1 MEQQATNHPVP
12 LIPFRVSVARAETLS
27 PHFKRIVF
35 QGPDLKIFADAGYDE
50 RIKILLPFPDGSVP
64 PPSFFEATPEDPL
77 AWYQQWRTLPA
88 ESRNPLRTYTVRK
101 VRPGSEQIDVDFVIH
116 DHAGPAGAFA
126 EAARPGDQAIIIG
139 PNAQAGGPVAGM
151 DFYPGQSRHLLLVGD
166 ETAVPA
172 IAAIMDS
179 LIRDHWQGD
188 GAAVIEIPTEEDRL
202 PLPEHEGIRVIWTT
216 CDESGH
222 GHALIKAMRSL
233 LEDLP
238 IHSSI
243 SATAAKSSKEFT
255 EIDIDK
261 ELLWETANAAQADA
275 SIHSDDLYAW
285 IAGEAATVRELRR
298 MLVRDRGMD
307 RRNVSFM
314 GYWRQGR
321 SEMS

>member
-1 MEQQATNHPVP
+1 MEKQANRPVP
-12 LIPFRVSVARAETLS
+12 LIPFRVTVAKAEMLS

-35 QGPDLKIFADAGYDE
+35 RGPDLQDFADAGYDE
-50 RIKILLPFPDGSVP
+50 RIKIFLPLPDGSLP
-64 PPSFFEATPEDPL
+64 APSFFEASPENPL
-77 AWYQQWRTLPA
+77 AWYQQWRALPA
-88 ESRNPLRTYTVRK
+88 ERRNPLRTYTVRK

-151 DFYPGQSRHLLLVGD
+151 DFHPGQSRHLLLVGD

-188 GAAVIEIPTEEDRL
+188 GVAVIEIPTEEDRL

-238 IHSSI
+238 IHSPTA
-243 SATAAKSSKEFT
+243 SAAEAPKEFT

-261 ELLWETANAAQADA
+261 ELLWETADAAQADA
-275 SIHSDDLYAW
+275 SIHVDDLYAW

-307 RRNVSFM
+307 RRSVSFM

>member
-1 MEQQATNHPVP
+1 MEHQANNHPVP

-35 QGPDLKIFADAGYDE
+35 QGPDLRIFADAGYDE
-50 RIKILLPFPDGSVP
+50 RIKILLPLPDGSVP
-64 PPSFFEATPEDPL
+64 SPSFFEATPEDPL
-77 AWYQQWRTLPA
+77 AWYRKWRTLPA
-88 ESRNPLRTYTVRK
+88 ERRNPLRTYTVRE
-101 VRPGSEQIDVDFVIH
+101 VRPESEQIDVDFVIH

-139 PNAQAGGPVAGM
+139 PNSQAGGPVAGM
-151 DFYPGQSRHLLLVGD
+151 DFHPGQSRLLLLVGD

-179 LIRDHWQGD
+179 LIRDHWQGE
-188 GAAVIEIPTEEDRL
+188 GVAVIEVPTEEDRL
-202 PLPEHEGIRVIWTT
+202 PLPEHEGIRIIWTT

-222 GHALIKAMRSL
+222 GHALTEAMRNL

-238 IHSSI
+238 IHPPM
-243 SATAAKSSKEFT
+243 AAAAESSKEFT
-255 EIDIDK
+255 EVDIDK
-261 ELLWETANAAQADA
+261 ELLWETADAAEADT
-275 SIHSDDLYAW
+275 SIRADDLYAW

-307 RRNVSFM
+307 LRNVSFM

>member
-1 MEQQATNHPVP
+1 MEHQASRPVP
-12 LIPFRVSVARAETLS
+12 LIPFRVTVARAETLS

-35 QGPDLKIFADAGYDE
+35 QGPDLQNFADAGYDE
-50 RIKILLPFPDGSVP
+50 RIKILLPLPDGSLP
-64 PPSFFEATPEDPL
+64 APSFFEASPEDPL
-77 AWYQQWRTLPA
+77 AWYQKWRTLPA
-88 ESRNPLRTYTVRK
+88 ERRNPLRTYTVRK
-101 VRPGSEQIDVDFVIH
+101 VRPESEQIDVDFVIH

-126 EAARPGDQAIIIG
+126 EAAKPGDQAIIIG

-151 DFYPGQSRHLLLVGD
+151 DFHPGQSRHLLLVGD

-188 GAAVIEIPTEEDRL
+188 GVALIEVPIEEDRL
-202 PLPEHEGIRVIWTT
+202 PLPELEGIRVIWTT

-222 GHALIKAMRSL
+222 GRALIEAMRNL

-238 IHSSI
+238 IHSP
-243 SATAAKSSKEFT
+243 TAAAAESSKEFS

-261 ELLWETANAAQADA
+261 ELLWETADAAQADA
-275 SIHSDDLYAW
+275 SIRADDLYAW

-307 RRNVSFM
+307 RSNVSFM

>member
-1 MEQQATNHPVP
+1 MEHQASRPVP
-12 LIPFRVSVARAETLS
+12 LIPFRVTVARAETLS

-35 QGPDLKIFADAGYDE
+35 QGPDLQNFADAGYDE
-50 RIKILLPFPDGSVP
+50 RIKILLPLPDGSLP
-64 PPSFFEATPEDPL
+64 APSFFEASPEDPL
-77 AWYQQWRTLPA
+77 AWYQKWRTLSA
-88 ESRNPLRTYTVRK
+88 ERRNPLRTYTVRK
-101 VRPGSEQIDVDFVIH
+101 VKHESEQIDVDFVVH

-126 EAARPGDQAIIIG
+126 EAAKPGDQAIIIG

-151 DFYPGQSRHLLLVGD
+151 DFHPGQSRHLLLVGD

-188 GAAVIEIPTEEDRL
+188 GVALIEVPTEEDRL
-202 PLPEHEGIRVIWTT
+202 PLPEHAGIRVIWTT

-222 GHALIKAMRSL
+222 GHALIETMRSL

-238 IHSSI
+238 IHLPTT
-243 SATAAKSSKEFT
+243 ATTEAPKEFT

-261 ELLWETANAAQADA
+261 ELLWETADAAQADA
-275 SIHSDDLYAW
+275 SIHADDLYAW

-298 MLVRDRGMD
+298 MLVRDRGMN

>member
-1 MEQQATNHPVP
+1 MEHQASRPVP
-12 LIPFRVSVARAETLS
+12 LIPFRVTVARAETLS

-35 QGPDLKIFADAGYDE
+35 QGPDLQNFADAGYDE
-50 RIKILLPFPDGSVP
+50 RIKILLPLPDGSLP
-64 PPSFFEATPEDPL
+64 APSFFEASPKDPL
-77 AWYQQWRTLPA
+77 AWYQKWRTLPA
-88 ESRNPLRTYTVRK
+88 ERRNPLRTYTVRK
-101 VRPGSEQIDVDFVIH
+101 VRHESEQIDVDFVIH

-126 EAARPGDQAIIIG
+126 EAAKPGDQAIIIG

-151 DFYPGQSRHLLLVGD
+151 DFHPGQSRHLLLVGD

-188 GAAVIEIPTEEDRL
+188 GVALIEVPTEEDRL
-202 PLPEHEGIRVIWTT
+202 PLPEHAGIRVIWTT

-222 GHALIKAMRSL
+222 EHALIEAMRSL
-233 LEDLP
+233 LENLP
-238 IHSSI
+238 IHSPT
-243 SATAAKSSKEFT
+243 TAATEAPKEFT

-261 ELLWETANAAQADA
+261 ELLWEAADAAQADA
-275 SIHSDDLYAW
+275 SIHADDLYAW

>member
-1 MEQQATNHPVP
+1 MEHQASRPVP
-12 LIPFRVSVARAETLS
+12 LIPFRVTVARAETLS

-35 QGPDLKIFADAGYDE
+35 QGPDLQNFADAGYDE
-50 RIKILLPFPDGSVP
+50 RIKILLPLPDGSLP
-64 PPSFFEATPEDPL
+64 APSFFEASPEDPL
-77 AWYQQWRTLPA
+77 AWYQKWRTLPA
-88 ESRNPLRTYTVRK
+88 ERRNPLRTYTVRK
-101 VRPGSEQIDVDFVIH
+101 VKHESEQIDVDFVIH

-126 EAARPGDQAIIIG
+126 EAVKPGDQAIIIG
-139 PNAQAGGPVAGM
+139 PNAQAGGPIAGM
-151 DFYPGQSRHLLLVGD
+151 DFHPGQSRHLLLVGD

-188 GAAVIEIPTEEDRL
+188 GVALIEVPTEKDRL
-202 PLPEHEGIRVIWTT
+202 SLPKHEGIRVIWTT

-222 GHALIKAMRSL
+222 GHALIEAMRSL
-233 LEDLP
+233 LENLP
-238 IHSSI
+238 IHSPTVLV
-243 SATAAKSSKEFT
+243 AGSSEKFT
-255 EIDIDK
+255 EVDIDK
-261 ELLWETANAAQADA
+261 ELLWETADAAQADA
-275 SIHSDDLYAW
+275 SIHADDLYAW

>member
-1 MEQQATNHPVP
+1 MEHQASRPVP
-12 LIPFRVSVARAETLS
+12 LIPFRVTVARAETLS

-35 QGPDLKIFADAGYDE
+35 QGPDLQNFADAGYDE
-50 RIKILLPFPDGSVP
+50 RIKILLPLPDGSLP
-64 PPSFFEATPEDPL
+64 APSFFEASPEDPL
-77 AWYQQWRTLPA
+77 AWYQKWRTLPA
-88 ESRNPLRTYTVRK
+88 ERRNPLRTYSVRK
-101 VRPGSEQIDVDFVIH
+101 VKHESEQIDVDFVIH

-126 EAARPGDQAIIIG
+126 EAAKPGDQAIIIG
-139 PNAQAGGPVAGM
+139 PNAQAGEPVAGM
-151 DFYPGQSRHLLLVGD
+151 DFHPGQSRHLLLVGD

-188 GAAVIEIPTEEDRL
+188 GVALIEVPTEEDRL
-202 PLPEHEGIRVIWTT
+202 PLPEHAGIRVIWAT

-222 GHALIKAMRSL
+222 GHALIEAMRSL
-233 LEDLP
+233 MEDLP
-238 IHSSI
+238 IHSP
-243 SATAAKSSKEFT
+243 TAAAAESSQEFT
-255 EIDIDK
+255 EVDIDR
-261 ELLWETANAAQADA
+261 ELLWETADATQADA
-275 SIHSDDLYAW
+275 TIHADDLYAW

>member
-1 MEQQATNHPVP
+1 MEKQANRPVP
-12 LIPFRVSVARAETLS
+12 LIPFRVTVAKAETLS

-35 QGPDLKIFADAGYDE
+35 QGPDLQDFADAGYDE
-50 RIKILLPFPDGSVP
+50 RIKILLPLPDGSLP
-64 PPSFFEATPEDPL
+64 APSFFEASPENPL
-77 AWYQQWRTLPA
+77 AWYQQWRALPA
-88 ESRNPLRTYTVRK
+88 ERRNPLRTYTVRK
-101 VRPGSEQIDVDFVIH
+101 VRPESEQIDVDFVIH

-126 EAARPGDQAIIIG
+126 EAAKPGDQAIIIG

-151 DFYPGQSRHLLLVGD
+151 DFHPGQSRHLLLVGD

-188 GAAVIEIPTEEDRL
+188 GVALIEVPIEEDRL
-202 PLPEHEGIRVIWTT
+202 PLPELEGIRVIWTT

-222 GHALIKAMRSL
+222 GRALIEAMRNL

-238 IHSSI
+238 IHSP
-243 SATAAKSSKEFT
+243 TAAAAESSKEFS

-261 ELLWETANAAQADA
+261 ELLWETADAAQADA
-275 SIHSDDLYAW
+275 SIRADDLYAW

-307 RRNVSFM
+307 RSNVSFM

>member
-1 MEQQATNHPVP
+1 MEHQASRPVP
-12 LIPFRVSVARAETLS
+12 LIPFRVTVARAETLS

-35 QGPDLKIFADAGYDE
+35 QGPDLQNFADAGYDE
-50 RIKILLPFPDGSVP
+50 RIKILLPLPDGSLP
-64 PPSFFEATPEDPL
+64 TPSFFEASPEDPL
-77 AWYQQWRTLPA
+77 AWYQKWRTLPA
-88 ESRNPLRTYTVRK
+88 QRRNPLRTYTVRK
-101 VRPGSEQIDVDFVIH
+101 VRHESKQIDVDFVIH

-126 EAARPGDQAIIIG
+126 EAAKPGDQAIIIG

-151 DFYPGQSRHLLLVGD
+151 DFHPGQSRHLLLVGD

-188 GAAVIEIPTEEDRL
+188 GVALIEVPTEEDRL
-202 PLPEHEGIRVIWTT
+202 PLPEHAGIRVIWTT

-222 GHALIKAMRSL
+222 GHALIEAMRSL

-238 IHSSI
+238 IHSPTVLV
-243 SATAAKSSKEFT
+243 AGSSEKFT
-255 EIDIDK
+255 EVDIDK
-261 ELLWETANAAQADA
+261 ELLWETADAAQADA
-275 SIHSDDLYAW
+275 SIHADDLYAW

-298 MLVRDRGMD
+298 MLVRDRGMN

>member
-1 MEQQATNHPVP
+1 MEHQASRPVP
-12 LIPFRVSVARAETLS
+12 LIPFRVTVARAETLS

-35 QGPDLKIFADAGYDE
+35 QGPDLQNFADAGYDE
-50 RIKILLPFPDGSVP
+50 RIKILLPLPDGSLP
-64 PPSFFEATPEDPL
+64 APSFFEASPEDPL
-77 AWYQQWRTLPA
+77 AWYQKWRALPA
-88 ESRNPLRTYTVRK
+88 ERRNPLRTYTVRK

-126 EAARPGDQAIIIG
+126 EAAKPGDQAIIIG
-139 PNAQAGGPVAGM
+139 PNAQAEGPVAGM
-151 DFYPGQSRHLLLVGD
+151 DFHPGQSRHLLLVGD

-179 LIRDHWQGD
+179 LIRDHWQGE
-188 GAAVIEIPTEEDRL
+188 GMAVIEVPTEEDRL
-202 PLPEHEGIRVIWTT
+202 PLPEHEGIRIIWTT

-222 GHALIKAMRSL
+222 GQALTEAMRSL

-238 IHSSI
+238 IHSP
-243 SATAAKSSKEFT
+243 TAAAAESSQEFT
-255 EIDIDK
+255 EVDIDK
-261 ELLWETANAAQADA
+261 ELLWETADAAQADA
-275 SIHSDDLYAW
+275 SIHADDLYAW

>member
-1 MEQQATNHPVP
+1 MERQADNHPVP

-50 RIKILLPFPDGSVP
+50 RIKILLPLPDGSVP

-77 AWYQQWRTLPA
+77 AWYQKWRTLPA
-88 ESRNPLRTYTVRK
+88 ESRNPMRTYTVRK
-101 VRPGSEQIDVDFVIH
+101 VRPESEQIDVDFVIH

-126 EAARPGDQAIIIG
+126 EAAKPGDQAIIIG

-151 DFYPGQSRHLLLVGD
+151 DFHPGQSRHLLLLGD

-179 LIRDHWQGD
+179 LIRDHWQGE
-188 GAAVIEIPTEEDRL
+188 GVALIEVPAEEDRL
-202 PLPEHEGIRVIWTT
+202 PLPELEGIRVIWTT

-222 GHALIKAMRSL
+222 GRALIEAMRNL

-238 IHSSI
+238 IHSP
-243 SATAAKSSKEFT
+243 TAAAAESSKEFT

-261 ELLWETANAAQADA
+261 ELLWETADATQADA
-275 SIHSDDLYAW
+275 SIHADDLYAW
-285 IAGEAATVRELRR
+285 IAGEATTVRELRR

-307 RRNVSFM
+307 RSNVSFM

>member
-1 MEQQATNHPVP
+1 MEKQANRPVP
-12 LIPFRVSVARAETLS
+12 LIPFRVTVAKAETLS

-35 QGPDLKIFADAGYDE
+35 QGPDLQDFADAGYDE
-50 RIKILLPFPDGSVP
+50 RIKILLPLPDGSLP
-64 PPSFFEATPEDPL
+64 APSFFEASPENPL
-77 AWYQQWRTLPA
+77 AWYQQWRALPA
-88 ESRNPLRTYTVRK
+88 ERRNPLRTYTVRK
-101 VRPGSEQIDVDFVIH
+101 VRPESEQIDVDFVIH

-126 EAARPGDQAIIIG
+126 EAAKPGDQAIIIG

-151 DFYPGQSRHLLLVGD
+151 DFHPGQSRHLLLVGD

-172 IAAIMDS
+172 IGAIMDS
-179 LIRDHWQGD
+179 LIRDHWQGE
-188 GAAVIEIPTEEDRL
+188 GVALIEVPAEEDRL

-222 GHALIKAMRSL
+222 GHALIEAMRNL

-238 IHSSI
+238 IHSP
-243 SATAAKSSKEFT
+243 TAVADESSKEFT
-255 EIDIDK
+255 EVDIDK
-261 ELLWETANAAQADA
+261 ELLWETADATQADA
-275 SIHSDDLYAW
+275 SIRADDLYAW

>member
-1 MEQQATNHPVP
+1 MEHQASRPVL
-12 LIPFRVSVARAETLS
+12 LIPFRVTVARAETLS

-35 QGPDLKIFADAGYDE
+35 QGPDLQNFADAGYDE
-50 RIKILLPFPDGSVP
+50 RIKILLPLPDGSLP
-64 PPSFFEATPEDPL
+64 APSFFEASPEDPL
-77 AWYQQWRTLPA
+77 AWYQKWRTLPA
-88 ESRNPLRTYTVRK
+88 ERRNPLRTYTVRK
-101 VRPGSEQIDVDFVIH
+101 VRHESEQIDVDFVIH

-126 EAARPGDQAIIIG
+126 EAAKPGDQAIIIG

-151 DFYPGQSRHLLLVGD
+151 DFHPGQSRHLLLVGD

-188 GAAVIEIPTEEDRL
+188 GVALIEVPTEEDRL
-202 PLPEHEGIRVIWTT
+202 PLPEHAGIRVIWTT

-222 GHALIKAMRSL
+222 GHVLIETMRSL
-233 LEDLP
+233 LENLA
-238 IHSSI
+238 IHSPTVPV
-243 SATAAKSSKEFT
+243 AGSSEKFT
-255 EIDIDK
+255 EVDIDK
-261 ELLWETANAAQADA
+261 ELLWETADAAQADA
-275 SIHSDDLYAW
+275 SIHADDLYAW

>member
-1 MEQQATNHPVP
+1 MEHQASRPVP
-12 LIPFRVSVARAETLS
+12 LIPFRVTVARAETLS

-35 QGPDLKIFADAGYDE
+35 QGPDLQNFADAGYDE
-50 RIKILLPFPDGSVP
+50 RIKILLPLPDGSLP
-64 PPSFFEATPEDPL
+64 APSFFEASPEDPL
-77 AWYQQWRTLPA
+77 AWYQKWRTLPA
-88 ESRNPLRTYTVRK
+88 ERRNPLRTYTVRK
-101 VRPGSEQIDVDFVIH
+101 VRHESEQIDVDFVIH

-126 EAARPGDQAIIIG
+126 EAAKPGDQAIIIG

-151 DFYPGQSRHLLLVGD
+151 DFHPGQSRHLLLVGD

-188 GAAVIEIPTEEDRL
+188 GVALIEVPTEEDRL
-202 PLPEHEGIRVIWTT
+202 PLPEHAEIRVIWTT

-222 GHALIKAMRSL
+222 GHTLIEAMRSL
-233 LEDLP
+233 LENLP
-238 IHSSI
+238 IHSPT
-243 SATAAKSSKEFT
+243 TAATEAPKEFT

-261 ELLWETANAAQADA
+261 ELLWETADAAQADA
-275 SIHSDDLYAW
+275 SIHADDLYAW
-285 IAGEAATVRELRR
+285 IAGEAAAVRELRR

>member
-1 MEQQATNHPVP
+1 MEKQANRPVP
-12 LIPFRVSVARAETLS
+12 LIPFRVTVAKAEMLS

-35 QGPDLKIFADAGYDE
+35 QGPDLQDFADAGYDE
-50 RIKILLPFPDGSVP
+50 RIKILLPLPDGSLP
-64 PPSFFEATPEDPL
+64 APSFFEASPEDPL
-77 AWYQQWRTLPA
+77 AWYQQWRALPA
-88 ESRNPLRTYTVRK
+88 ERRNPLRTYTVRK

-151 DFYPGQSRHLLLVGD
+151 DFHPGQSRHLLLVGD

-179 LIRDHWQGD
+179 LIRDHWQGE
-188 GAAVIEIPTEEDRL
+188 GVALIEVPAEEDRL
-202 PLPEHEGIRVIWTT
+202 PLPELEGIRIIWTT

-222 GHALIKAMRSL
+222 GHALIEAMHNL

-238 IHSSI
+238 IHSP
-243 SATAAKSSKEFT
+243 TAVADESSKEFT

-275 SIHSDDLYAW
+275 SIHVDDLYAW

>member
-1 MEQQATNHPVP
+1 MEKQANRPVP
-12 LIPFRVSVARAETLS
+12 LIPFRVTVAKAETLS

-35 QGPDLKIFADAGYDE
+35 RGPDLQDFADAGYDE
-50 RIKILLPFPDGSVP
+50 RIKILLPLPDGSLP
-64 PPSFFEATPEDPL
+64 APSFFEASPEDPL
-77 AWYQQWRTLPA
+77 AWYQQWRNLPA

-101 VRPGSEQIDVDFVIH
+101 VRPESEQIDVDFVIH

-139 PNAQAGGPVAGM
+139 PNAQAGGPVAGV
-151 DFYPGQSRHLLLVGD
+151 DFHPGQSRHLLLVGD

-188 GAAVIEIPTEEDRL
+188 GVAVIEIPTEEDRL
-202 PLPEHEGIRVIWTT
+202 PLPELEGIRIIWTT

-222 GHALIKAMRSL
+222 GHALIEATRNL

-261 ELLWETANAAQADA
+261 ELLWETADAAQADA
-275 SIHSDDLYAW
+275 SIHTDDLYAW

>member
-1 MEQQATNHPVP
+1 MEHQASRPVP
-12 LIPFRVSVARAETLS
+12 LIPFRVTVARAETLS

-35 QGPDLKIFADAGYDE
+35 QGPDLQNFADAGYDE
-50 RIKILLPFPDGSVP
+50 RIKILLPLPDGSLP
-64 PPSFFEATPEDPL
+64 APSFFEASPEDPL
-77 AWYQQWRTLPA
+77 AWYQKWRTLPA
-88 ESRNPLRTYTVRK
+88 ERRNPLRTYTVRK
-101 VRPGSEQIDVDFVIH
+101 VRPESEQIDVVFVIH

-151 DFYPGQSRHLLLVGD
+151 DFHPGQSRHLLLVGD

-188 GAAVIEIPTEEDRL
+188 GVALIEVPTEEDRL
-202 PLPEHEGIRVIWTT
+202 PLPEHAGIRVIWTT
-216 CDESGH
+216 CDESRH
-222 GHALIKAMRSL
+222 GHALIEAMRSL
-233 LEDLP
+233 LENLP
-238 IHSSI
+238 IHSPT
-243 SATAAKSSKEFT
+243 TAATEAPKEFT

-261 ELLWETANAAQADA
+261 ELLWETADAAQADA
-275 SIHSDDLYAW
+275 SIRADDLYAW

>member
-1 MEQQATNHPVP
+1 MEHHASRPVP
-12 LIPFRVSVARAETLS
+12 LIPFRVTVARAETLS

-35 QGPDLKIFADAGYDE
+35 QGQDLQNFADAGYDE
-50 RIKILLPFPDGSVP
+50 RIKILLPLPNGSLP
-64 PPSFFEATPEDPL
+64 APSFFEASPEDPL
-77 AWYQQWRTLPA
+77 AWYQKWRTLPA
-88 ESRNPLRTYTVRK
+88 ERRNPLRTYTVRK
-101 VRPGSEQIDVDFVIH
+101 VRPESEQIDVDFVIH

-151 DFYPGQSRHLLLVGD
+151 DFHPGQSRHLLLVGD

-179 LIRDHWQGD
+179 LIRDHWQGE
-188 GAAVIEIPTEEDRL
+188 GVALIEVPAEEDRL
-202 PLPEHEGIRVIWTT
+202 PLPELEGIRIIWTT

-222 GHALIKAMRSL
+222 GHALIEAMHNL

-238 IHSSI
+238 IHSP
-243 SATAAKSSKEFT
+243 TAVADESSKEFT

-261 ELLWETANAAQADA
+261 ELLWETADAAQADA
-275 SIHSDDLYAW
+275 SIHVDDLYAW

>member
-1 MEQQATNHPVP
+1 MEKQANRPVP
-12 LIPFRVSVARAETLS
+12 LIPFRVTVAKAETLS

-35 QGPDLKIFADAGYDE
+35 QGPDLQDFADAGYDE
-50 RIKILLPFPDGSVP
+50 RIKILLPLPDGSLP
-64 PPSFFEATPEDPL
+64 APSFFEASPENPI
-77 AWYQQWRTLPA
+77 AWCQQWRALPA
-88 ESRNPLRTYTVRK
+88 ERRNPLRTYTVRK
-101 VRPGSEQIDVDFVIH
+101 VRPESEQIDVDFVIH

-151 DFYPGQSRHLLLVGD
+151 DFHPGQSRHLLLVGD

-188 GAAVIEIPTEEDRL
+188 GVAVIEVPAEEDRL
-202 PLPEHEGIRVIWTT
+202 PLPELEGIRIIWTT

-222 GHALIKAMRSL
+222 GHALIEAMRNL
-233 LEDLP
+233 LEDLL
-238 IHSSI
+238 IHSP
-243 SATAAKSSKEFT
+243 TAVADESSKEFT
-255 EIDIDK
+255 EVDIDK
-261 ELLWETANAAQADA
+261 ELLWETADATQADA
-275 SIHSDDLYAW
+275 SIRTDDLYAW

>member
-1 MEQQATNHPVP
+1 MEKQANRPVP
-12 LIPFRVSVARAETLS
+12 LIPFRVTVAKAETLS

-35 QGPDLKIFADAGYDE
+35 QGPDLQDFADAGYDE
-50 RIKILLPFPDGSVP
+50 RIKILLPLPDGSLP
-64 PPSFFEATPEDPL
+64 APSFFEASPENPL
-77 AWYQQWRTLPA
+77 AWYQQWRALPA
-88 ESRNPLRTYTVRK
+88 ERRNPLRTYTVRK
-101 VRPGSEQIDVDFVIH
+101 VRPESEQIDVDFVIH

-126 EAARPGDQAIIIG
+126 EAAKPGDQAIIIG

-151 DFYPGQSRHLLLVGD
+151 DFHPGQSRHLLLVGD

-179 LIRDHWQGD
+179 LIRDHWQGE
-188 GAAVIEIPTEEDRL
+188 GVALIEVPAEEDRL

-222 GHALIKAMRSL
+222 GHALIEAMRNL

-238 IHSSI
+238 IHSP
-243 SATAAKSSKEFT
+243 TAVADESSKEFT
-255 EIDIDK
+255 EVDIDK
-261 ELLWETANAAQADA
+261 ELLWETADATQADA
-275 SIHSDDLYAW
+275 SIRADDLYAW

>member
-1 MEQQATNHPVP
+1 MEHQASRPVP
-12 LIPFRVSVARAETLS
+12 LIPFRVCVSRAETLS

-35 QGPDLKIFADAGYDE
+35 QGPDLRDFADAGYDE
-50 RIKILLPFPDGSVP
+50 RIKILLPLPDGSLP
-64 PPSFFEATPEDPL
+64 ALSFFKASPEDPL
-77 AWYQQWRTLPA
+77 AWYQQWRALPA

-101 VRPGSEQIDVDFVIH
+101 VRPESEQIDVDFVIH

-139 PNAQAGGPVAGM
+139 PNAQAEGPVAGM
-151 DFYPGQSRHLLLVGD
+151 DFHPGQSKHLLLVGD

-188 GAAVIEIPTEEDRL
+188 GVALIEVPTEEDRL
-202 PLPEHEGIRVIWTT
+202 PLPEHAGIRVIWTT

-222 GHALIKAMRSL
+222 GHALIEAMRSL
-233 LEDLP
+233 LENLP
-238 IHSSI
+238 IHSPT
-243 SATAAKSSKEFT
+243 TAATEAPKEFT

-261 ELLWETANAAQADA
+261 ELLWETADAAQADA
-275 SIHSDDLYAW
+275 SIHADDLYAW

-298 MLVRDRGMD
+298 MLVRDQGMD
-307 RRNVSFM
+307 RRSVSFM

>member
-1 MEQQATNHPVP
+1 MEHQASRPVP
-12 LIPFRVSVARAETLS
+12 LIPFRVTVARAETLS

-35 QGPDLKIFADAGYDE
+35 QGPDLQNFADAGYDE
-50 RIKILLPFPDGSVP
+50 RIKILLPLPDGSLP
-64 PPSFFEATPEDPL
+64 APSFFEASPEDPL
-77 AWYQQWRTLPA
+77 AWYQKWRTLPA
-88 ESRNPLRTYTVRK
+88 ERRNPLRTYTVRK
-101 VRPGSEQIDVDFVIH
+101 VRHESEQIDVDFVIH

-126 EAARPGDQAIIIG
+126 EAAKPGDQAIIIG

-151 DFYPGQSRHLLLVGD
+151 DFHPGQSRHLLLVGD

-188 GAAVIEIPTEEDRL
+188 GVALIEVPTEEDRL
-202 PLPEHEGIRVIWTT
+202 PLSEHAGIRVIWTT

-222 GHALIKAMRSL
+222 EHALIEAMRSL
-233 LEDLP
+233 LENLP
-238 IHSSI
+238 IHSPT
-243 SATAAKSSKEFT
+243 TAATEAPKEFT

-261 ELLWETANAAQADA
+261 ELLWETADAAQADA
-275 SIHSDDLYAW
+275 SIRADDLYTW

>member
-1 MEQQATNHPVP
+1 MEKQANRPVP
-12 LIPFRVSVARAETLS
+12 LIPFRVTVAKAETLS

-35 QGPDLKIFADAGYDE
+35 QGPDLQDFADAGYDE
-50 RIKILLPFPDGSVP
+50 RIKILLPLPDGSLP
-64 PPSFFEATPEDPL
+64 APSFFETSPENPL
-77 AWYQQWRTLPA
+77 AWYQQWRALPA
-88 ESRNPLRTYTVRK
+88 ERRNPLRTYTVRK

-151 DFYPGQSRHLLLVGD
+151 DFHPGQSRHLLLMGD
-166 ETAVPA
+166 ETAVLA

-188 GAAVIEIPTEEDRL
+188 GVAVIEVPAEEDRL
-202 PLPEHEGIRVIWTT
+202 PLPELEGIRIIWTT

-222 GHALIKAMRSL
+222 GHALIEAMRNL

-238 IHSSI
+238 IHSP
-243 SATAAKSSKEFT
+243 TAVADESSKEFT
-255 EIDIDK
+255 EVDIDK
-261 ELLWETANAAQADA
+261 ELLWETADATQADA
-275 SIHSDDLYAW
+275 SIRADDLYAW

-307 RRNVSFM
+307 RRSVSFM

>member
-1 MEQQATNHPVP
+1 MEKQANRPVP
-12 LIPFRVSVARAETLS
+12 LIPFRVTVAKAETLS

-35 QGPDLKIFADAGYDE
+35 QGPDLQDFADAGYDE
-50 RIKILLPFPDGSVP
+50 RIKILLPLPDGSLP
-64 PPSFFEATPEDPL
+64 APSFFEASPENPL
-77 AWYQQWRTLPA
+77 AWYQQWRALPA
-88 ESRNPLRTYTVRK
+88 ERRNPLRTYTVRK

-151 DFYPGQSRHLLLVGD
+151 DFHPGQSRHLLLVGD

-179 LIRDHWQGD
+179 LIRDHWQGE
-188 GAAVIEIPTEEDRL
+188 GVALIEVPAEEDRL
-202 PLPEHEGIRVIWTT
+202 PLPELEGIRIIWTT

-222 GHALIKAMRSL
+222 GHALIEAMRNL

-238 IHSSI
+238 IHSP
-243 SATAAKSSKEFT
+243 TAVADESSKEFT

-261 ELLWETANAAQADA
+261 ELLWETADAAQADA
-275 SIHSDDLYAW
+275 SIHVDDLYAW

-307 RRNVSFM
+307 RRSVSFM

>member
-1 MEQQATNHPVP
+1 MEHQASRPLP
-12 LIPFRVSVARAETLS
+12 LIAFRVTVARAETLS

-50 RIKILLPFPDGSVP
+50 RIKILLPLPDGSLP
-64 PPSFFEATPEDPL
+64 SPSFFEASPEDPL
-77 AWYQQWRTLPA
+77 AWYRQWRTLPA
-88 ESRNPLRTYTVRK
+88 ERRNPLRTYTVRK
-101 VRPGSEQIDVDFVIH
+101 VKHESEQIDVDFVIH

-126 EAARPGDQAIIIG
+126 EAAKPGDQAIIIG

-151 DFYPGQSRHLLLVGD
+151 DFHPGQSRHLLLVGD

-188 GAAVIEIPTEEDRL
+188 GVALIEVPTEEDRL
-202 PLPEHEGIRVIWTT
+202 PLPEHAGIRVIWTT

-222 GHALIKAMRSL
+222 GHALIEAMRSL
-233 LEDLP
+233 MEDLP
-238 IHSSI
+238 IHSP
-243 SATAAKSSKEFT
+243 TAAAAEAPKEFT

-261 ELLWETANAAQADA
+261 ELLWETADAAQADA
-275 SIHSDDLYAW
+275 SIHADDLYAW

>member
-1 MEQQATNHPVP
+1 MEKQANRPVP
-12 LIPFRVSVARAETLS
+12 LIPFRVTVAKAETLS

-35 QGPDLKIFADAGYDE
+35 QGPDLQDFADAGYDE
-50 RIKILLPFPDGSVP
+50 RIKILLPLPDGSLP
-64 PPSFFEATPEDPL
+64 APSFFEASPENPL
-77 AWYQQWRTLPA
+77 AWYQQWRALPA
-88 ESRNPLRTYTVRK
+88 ERRNPLRTYTVRK
-101 VRPGSEQIDVDFVIH
+101 VRPESEQIDVDFVIH

-139 PNAQAGGPVAGM
+139 PNAQAAGPVVGM
-151 DFYPGQSRHLLLVGD
+151 DFHPGQSRHLLLVGD

-179 LIRDHWQGD
+179 LIRDHWQGE
-188 GAAVIEIPTEEDRL
+188 GVAVIEVPAEEDRL
-202 PLPEHEGIRVIWTT
+202 PLPELEGIRIIWTT

-222 GHALIKAMRSL
+222 GHALIEAMRNL

-238 IHSSI
+238 IHSP
-243 SATAAKSSKEFT
+243 TAVADESSKEFT
-255 EIDIDK
+255 EVDIDK
-261 ELLWETANAAQADA
+261 ELLWETADAAQADA
-275 SIHSDDLYAW
+275 SIHVDDLYAW

>member
-1 MEQQATNHPVP
+1 MEKQANRPIP
-12 LIPFRVSVARAETLS
+12 LIPFRVTVAKAETLS

-35 QGPDLKIFADAGYDE
+35 QGPDLQDFADAGYDE
-50 RIKILLPFPDGSVP
+50 RIKILLPLTDGSLP
-64 PPSFFEATPEDPL
+64 APSFFEASPENPL
-77 AWYQQWRTLPA
+77 AWYQQWRALPA
-88 ESRNPLRTYTVRK
+88 ERRNPLRTYTVRK
-101 VRPGSEQIDVDFVIH
+101 VRPESEQIDVDFVIH

-151 DFYPGQSRHLLLVGD
+151 DFHPGQSRHLLLVGD

-179 LIRDHWQGD
+179 LIRDHWQGE
-188 GAAVIEIPTEEDRL
+188 GVALIEVPAEEDRL
-202 PLPEHEGIRVIWTT
+202 PLPELEGIRIIWTT

-222 GHALIKAMRSL
+222 GHALIEAMRNL

-238 IHSSI
+238 IHSP
-243 SATAAKSSKEFT
+243 TAVADESSKEFT
-255 EIDIDK
+255 EVDIDK
-261 ELLWETANAAQADA
+261 ELLWETADAAQADA
-275 SIHSDDLYAW
+275 SIHVDDLYAW

-307 RRNVSFM
+307 RRSVSFM

>member
-1 MEQQATNHPVP
+1 MEQQANRPVP
-12 LIPFRVSVARAETLS
+12 LIPFRVTVAKAETLS

-35 QGPDLKIFADAGYDE
+35 QGPDLQDFADAGYDE
-50 RIKILLPFPDGSVP
+50 RIKILLPLPDGSLP
-64 PPSFFEATPEDPL
+64 TPSFFEASPENPL
-77 AWYQQWRTLPA
+77 AWYQQWRALPA
-88 ESRNPLRTYTVRK
+88 ERRNPLRTYTVRK

-126 EAARPGDQAIIIG
+126 EAARPGDRAIIIG
-139 PNAQAGGPVAGM
+139 PNAHAGGPVAGM
-151 DFYPGQSRHLLLVGD
+151 DFHPGQSRHLLLVGD

-172 IAAIMDS
+172 IAAIMGS

-188 GAAVIEIPTEEDRL
+188 GVAVIEVPTEEDRL

-222 GHALIKAMRSL
+222 GHALIEAMQNL

-238 IHSSI
+238 IHSP
-243 SATAAKSSKEFT
+243 TAVADESSKEFT

-261 ELLWETANAAQADA
+261 ELLWETADAAQADA
-275 SIHSDDLYAW
+275 SIHVDDLYAW

-307 RRNVSFM
+307 RRSVSFM

>member
-1 MEQQATNHPVP
+1 MEHQASRPVP
-12 LIPFRVSVARAETLS
+12 LIPFRVTVARAETLS

-35 QGPDLKIFADAGYDE
+35 QGPDLQNFADAGYDE
-50 RIKILLPFPDGSVP
+50 RIKILLPLPDGSLP
-64 PPSFFEATPEDPL
+64 APSFLEASPEDPL
-77 AWYQQWRTLPA
+77 AWYQKWRTLPA
-88 ESRNPLRTYTVRK
+88 ERRNPLRTYTVRK
-101 VRPGSEQIDVDFVIH
+101 VKHESEQIDVDFVIH

-126 EAARPGDQAIIIG
+126 EAAKPGDQAIIIG

-151 DFYPGQSRHLLLVGD
+151 DFHPGQSRHLLLVGD

-188 GAAVIEIPTEEDRL
+188 GVALIEVPTEEDRL
-202 PLPEHEGIRVIWTT
+202 PLPEHAGIRVIWTT

-222 GHALIKAMRSL
+222 GHALIETMRSL

-238 IHSSI
+238 IHSPTVLV
-243 SATAAKSSKEFT
+243 AGSSEKFT
-255 EIDIDK
+255 EVDIDK
-261 ELLWETANAAQADA
+261 ELLWETADAAQADA
-275 SIHSDDLYAW
+275 SIHADDLYAW

>member
-1 MEQQATNHPVP
+1 MEHQASRPVP
-12 LIPFRVSVARAETLS
+12 LIPFRVCVSRAETLS

-35 QGPDLKIFADAGYDE
+35 QGPDLRDFADAGYDE
-50 RIKILLPFPDGSVP
+50 RIKILLPLPDGSLP
-64 PPSFFEATPEDPL
+64 ALSFFKASPEDPL
-77 AWYQQWRTLPA
+77 AWYQQWRALPA

-101 VRPGSEQIDVDFVIH
+101 VRPESEQIDVDFVIH
-116 DHAGPAGAFA
+116 DHPGPAGAFA

-139 PNAQAGGPVAGM
+139 PNAQAEGPVAGM
-151 DFYPGQSRHLLLVGD
+151 DFHPGQSKHLLLVGD

-188 GAAVIEIPTEEDRL
+188 GVALIEVPTEEDRL
-202 PLPEHEGIRVIWTT
+202 PLPEHAGIRVIWTT

-222 GHALIKAMRSL
+222 GHALIEAMRSL
-233 LEDLP
+233 LENLP
-238 IHSSI
+238 IHSPT
-243 SATAAKSSKEFT
+243 TAATEAPKEFT

-261 ELLWETANAAQADA
+261 ELLWETADAAQADA
-275 SIHSDDLYAW
+275 SIHADDLYAW

-298 MLVRDRGMD
+298 MLVRDQGMD
-307 RRNVSFM
+307 RRSVSFM

>member
-1 MEQQATNHPVP
+1 MEHQASRPVP
-12 LIPFRVSVARAETLS
+12 LIPFRVTVARAETLS

-35 QGPDLKIFADAGYDE
+35 QGPDLQNFADAGYDE
-50 RIKILLPFPDGSVP
+50 RIKILLPLPDGSLP
-64 PPSFFEATPEDPL
+64 APSFFEASPEDPL
-77 AWYQQWRTLPA
+77 AWYQKWRTLPA
-88 ESRNPLRTYTVRK
+88 ERRNPLRTYTVRK
-101 VRPGSEQIDVDFVIH
+101 VKHESEQIDVDFVIH

-126 EAARPGDQAIIIG
+126 EAAKPGDQAIIIG

-151 DFYPGQSRHLLLVGD
+151 DFHPGQSRHLLLVGD

-188 GAAVIEIPTEEDRL
+188 GVALIEVPTEEDRL
-202 PLPEHEGIRVIWTT
+202 PLPEHAGIRVIWTT

-222 GHALIKAMRSL
+222 GHALIETMRSL

-238 IHSSI
+238 IHLPTT
-243 SATAAKSSKEFT
+243 ATTEAPKEFT

-261 ELLWETANAAQADA
+261 ELLWETADAAQADA
-275 SIHSDDLYAW
+275 SIHADDLYAW

-298 MLVRDRGMD
+298 MLVRDRGMN

>member
-1 MEQQATNHPVP
+1 MEHQASRPVP
-12 LIPFRVSVARAETLS
+12 LIPFRVTVARAETLS

-35 QGPDLKIFADAGYDE
+35 QGPDLQNFADAGYDE
-50 RIKILLPFPDGSVP
+50 RIKILLPLPDGSLP
-64 PPSFFEATPEDPL
+64 APSFFEASPEDPL
-77 AWYQQWRTLPA
+77 AWYQKWRTLPA
-88 ESRNPLRTYTVRK
+88 ERRNPLRTYTVRK
-101 VRPGSEQIDVDFVIH
+101 VRHESEQIDVDFVIH

-139 PNAQAGGPVAGM
+139 PNAQAGEPVAGM
-151 DFYPGQSRHLLLVGD
+151 DFHPGQSRHLLLVGD

-188 GAAVIEIPTEEDRL
+188 RVALIEVPTEEDRL
-202 PLPEHEGIRVIWTT
+202 PLPEHAGIRVIWTT

-222 GHALIKAMRSL
+222 GHALIEAMRSL

-238 IHSSI
+238 IHSPTT
-243 SATAAKSSKEFT
+243 ATTEAPKEFT
-255 EIDIDK
+255 EVDIDK
-261 ELLWETANAAQADA
+261 ELLWETADAAQADA
-275 SIHSDDLYAW
+275 SIHADDLYAW
-285 IAGEAATVRELRR
+285 IAGEAAAVRELRR

>member
-1 MEQQATNHPVP
+1 MEHQASRPVP
-12 LIPFRVSVARAETLS
+12 LIPFRVTVARAETLS

-35 QGPDLKIFADAGYDE
+35 QGPDLQNFADAGYDE
-50 RIKILLPFPDGSVP
+50 RIKILLPLPDGSLP
-64 PPSFFEATPEDPL
+64 APSFFEASPEDPL
-77 AWYQQWRTLPA
+77 AWYQKWRTLPA
-88 ESRNPLRTYTVRK
+88 ERRNPLRTYTVRK
-101 VRPGSEQIDVDFVIH
+101 VRHESEQIDVDFVIH

-126 EAARPGDQAIIIG
+126 EAAKPDDQAIIIG

-151 DFYPGQSRHLLLVGD
+151 DFHPGQSRHLLLVGD

-188 GAAVIEIPTEEDRL
+188 GVALFEVPTEEDRL
-202 PLPEHEGIRVIWTT
+202 PLPEHAGIRVIWTT
-216 CDESGH
+216 CDESEH
-222 GHALIKAMRSL
+222 GHALIEAMRSL
-233 LEDLP
+233 LENLP
-238 IHSSI
+238 IHSPTVPV
-243 SATAAKSSKEFT
+243 AGSSEKFT
-255 EIDIDK
+255 EVDIDK
-261 ELLWETANAAQADA
+261 ELLWETTDAAQADA
-275 SIHSDDLYAW
+275 SIRADDLYAW

-307 RRNVSFM
+307 RSNVSFM

>member
-1 MEQQATNHPVP
+1 MEHQASRPVP
-12 LIPFRVSVARAETLS
+12 LIPFRVTVARAETLS

-35 QGPDLKIFADAGYDE
+35 QGPDLQNFADAGYDE
-50 RIKILLPFPDGSVP
+50 RIKILLPLPDGSLP
-64 PPSFFEATPEDPL
+64 APSFFEASPEDPL
-77 AWYQQWRTLPA
+77 AWYQKWRALPA
-88 ESRNPLRTYTVRK
+88 KRRNPLRTYTVRK

-126 EAARPGDQAIIIG
+126 EAAKPGDQAIIIG
-139 PNAQAGGPVAGM
+139 PNAQAEGPVAGM
-151 DFYPGQSRHLLLVGD
+151 DFHPGQSRHLLLAGD

-188 GAAVIEIPTEEDRL
+188 GVALIEVPTEKDRL
-202 PLPEHEGIRVIWTT
+202 SLPKLEGIRVIWTV
-216 CDESGH
+216 CDEFGH
-222 GHALIKAMRSL
+222 GHALIEAMRSL
-233 LEDLP
+233 MEDLP
-238 IHSSI
+238 IHSP
-243 SATAAKSSKEFT
+243 TAAAAEAPKEFT
-255 EIDIDK
+255 EVDIDK
-261 ELLWETANAAQADA
+261 ELLWETADAAQADA
-275 SIHSDDLYAW
+275 SIHADDLYAW

>member
-1 MEQQATNHPVP
+1 MEKQANRPVP
-12 LIPFRVSVARAETLS
+12 LIPFRVTVAKAETLS

-35 QGPDLKIFADAGYDE
+35 QGPDLQDFADAGYDE
-50 RIKILLPFPDGSVP
+50 RIKILLPLPDGSLP
-64 PPSFFEATPEDPL
+64 APSFFEASPENPL
-77 AWYQQWRTLPA
+77 AWYQQWRALPA
-88 ESRNPLRTYTVRK
+88 ERRNPLRTYTVRK
-101 VRPGSEQIDVDFVIH
+101 VRPESEQIDVDFVIH

-151 DFYPGQSRHLLLVGD
+151 DFHPGQSRHLLLVGD

-179 LIRDHWQGD
+179 LIRNHWQGD
-188 GAAVIEIPTEEDRL
+188 GVALIEVPIEEDRL
-202 PLPEHEGIRVIWTT
+202 PLPELEGIRVIWTT

-222 GHALIKAMRSL
+222 GRALIEAMRNL

-238 IHSSI
+238 IHSP
-243 SATAAKSSKEFT
+243 TAAAAESSKEFS

-261 ELLWETANAAQADA
+261 ELLWETADAAQADA
-275 SIHSDDLYAW
+275 SIHVDDLYAW